1 MVRERKSS
9 VRGVLPEGQ
18 YNPVVGEGVRWL
30 DYERAAEDVPGEAP
44 ATTEAPSSREGS
56 APLTPAAS
64 SVRDEGP
71 PPPGLRTRAPA
82 PSQPSPQP
90 AAAPAA
96 GVASA
101 LDVLT
106 GLATRPA
113 PARTDTPYGLTFSL
127 NTVNRLAAALPDE
140 REDARPGLP
149 IDRKAPTG
157 VPDGPAPP
165 PAEPPG
171 SASDSG
177 SGSGSGSG
185 SDAGGGGG
193 GGGAGGGAATGGQ
206 IAAEAPNADVPNAG
220 EAHTG
225 TSGPPEGRP
234 AAPDDWQLR
243 EREASRTTAHRA
255 RDPHGT
261 APTPAAPREIGLNG
275 TAPQAGPAR
284 GSTLRAP
291 DTGSLR
297 EAGPDTG
304 SLREAGPDEGSLR
317 AAGPDKGSLRAAGP
331 DEGSLRG
338 AGSDEGNLRAAGPG
352 KGSLSEIRPGK
363 GRSPG
368 AGPDAREPGEFPGG
382 PAGGPERPGGAVT
395 LGFGAAVSGMRRLE
409 FGERD
414 GARGADGR
422 HPLEARID
430 RARNRTAVDWF
441 EGERRPPRLAD
452 SRPYGLPGGLAQ
464 PDPQVER
471 ELRQAL
477 EPGARFPDP
486 RGTWVRLINGGGPA
500 DDPFRASNAA
510 DCALAVLSTWHGEPA
525 TAAPRLPEYDGIG
538 RPLLTGERGGAARI
552 ERWTGQRFQYAGQ
565 GRHAYPMIAR
575 RLLEVGHGASAV
587 IVVRWPGGGSHVW
600 NAVNSGSE
608 VIWIDAQRGHMSVEP
623 PYATVTGVFCMILDR
638 QGRPR

>member
-30 DYERAAEDVPGEAP
+30 DYERAAEDVSGEAP
-44 ATTEAPSSREGS
+44 ATTEVPSSREGS

-64 SVRDEGP
+64 SAPDEEPP
-71 PPPGLRTRAPA
+71 PPPGLRMQAPP
-82 PSQPSPQP
+82 PSRPSPQP
-90 AAAPAA
+90 AAAAA
-96 GVASA
+96 PGVASA

-113 PARTDTPYGLTFSL
+113 PARTGTPYGLTFSL
-127 NTVNRLAAALPDE
+127 NTLDRLALPDE
-140 REDARPGLP
+140 REDARPALP
-149 IDRKAPTG
+149 PTD

-165 PAEPPG
+165 STEPTG
-171 SASDSG
+171 CDA
-177 SGSGSGSG
+177 
-185 SDAGGGGG
+185 DAG
-193 GGGAGGGAATGGQ
+193 ATTDGQ
-206 IAAEAPNADVPNAG
+206 TATEVPNAG
-220 EAHTG
+220 ETRTG
-225 TSGPPEGRP
+225 TSGHREGRP
-234 AAPDDWQLR
+234 DAPEDR
-243 EREASRTTAHRA
+243 PEEASRTTAHPA
-255 RDPHGT
+255 RDPHAA
-261 APTPAAPREIGLNG
+261 APAPAAPHEIGPNG
-275 TAPQAGPAR
+275 AAPQAGAAR
-284 GSTLRAP
+284 GS
-291 DTGSLR
+291 GLR
-297 EAGPDTG
+297 EAAPET
-304 SLREAGPDEGSLR
+304 GSLR
-317 AAGPDKGSLRAAGP
+317 AAGPDMGSSRAAGP
-331 DEGSLRG
+331 DTGS
-338 AGSDEGNLRAAGPG
+338 LRAAGPG
-352 KGSLSEIRPGK
+352 KGSP
-363 GRSPG
+363 PG
-368 AGPDAREPGEFPGG
+368 AGPDAREQGEFPEGG
-382 PAGGPERPGGAVT
+382 IGGPEGPGGAVT
-395 LGFGAAVSGMRRLE
+395 RGFGAAVSGMRRLE

-414 GARGADGR
+414 GARGTDGR

-430 RARNRTAVDWF
+430 RARNRAAVDWF
-441 EGERRPPRLAD
+441 ESERRPPRLAD

-538 RPLLTGERGGAARI
+538 RPLLTGEKGGAARI

-575 RLLEVGHGASAV
+575 RLLEAGHGASAV

>member
-44 ATTEAPSSREGS
+44 ATTEVPSSREGS

-64 SVRDEGP
+64 SAPDEEPP
-71 PPPGLRTRAPA
+71 PPPGLRTQAPA
-82 PSQPSPQP
+82 PSHPSPRP
-90 AAAPAA
+90 AAAPAP

-113 PARTDTPYGLTFSL
+113 PARTDSPYGLTFSL
-127 NTVNRLAAALPDE
+127 NTLNRLAATLPDG
-140 REDARPGLP
+140 REDARSGLP
-149 IDRKAPTG
+149 AG
-157 VPDGPAPP
+157 VPDGTAPP
-165 PAEPPG
+165 STEP
-171 SASDSG
+171 
-177 SGSGSGSG
+177 SG
-185 SDAGGGGG
+185 SDGDAASGEPAG
-193 GGGAGGGAATGGQ
+193 T
-206 IAAEAPNADVPNAG
+206 EAPNAG
-220 EAHTG
+220 EAHVG
-225 TSGPPEGRP
+225 TSGHAEGRP
-234 AAPDDWQLR
+234 DAPGDR
-243 EREASRTTAHRA
+243 ELPEAEASRTTAHAA
-255 RDPHGT
+255 RDPHGA
-261 APTPAAPREIGLNG
+261 APAPAAPPDIGLNG
-275 TAPQAGPAR
+275 AAPQAGAAR
-284 GSTLRAP
+284 GSA
-291 DTGSLR
+291 LR
-297 EAGPDTG
+297 EAAP
-304 SLREAGPDEGSLR
+304 EAESLR
-317 AAGPDKGSLRAAGP
+317 AVSTDKGSLRAAGP
-331 DEGSLRG
+331 E
-338 AGSDEGNLRAAGPG
+338 A
-352 KGSLSEIRPGK
+352 
-363 GRSPG
+363 
-368 AGPDAREPGEFPGG
+368 GEFPGG
-382 PAGGPERPGGAVT
+382 GSGGPERPGGAVT
-395 LGFGAAVSGMRRLE
+395 RGFGAAVSGMRRLE
-409 FGERD
+409 FGESD

-430 RARNRTAVDWF
+430 RARNRATVDWF

-477 EPGARFPDP
+477 EPGVRFPDP

-538 RPLLTGERGGAARI
+538 RPLLTGEKGGAARI

-575 RLLEVGHGASAV
+575 RLLEAGHGASAV